1 MADLEHRTE
10 IRRAGSTTP
19 LLLAVAVLVAVV
31 AFVLVARRDG
41 DEAAT
46 PPEPEPRTTVA
57 PPSTLPRRMATVHV
71 VADTGA
77 GPRPATTARGPDD
90 GPGGAGFEALQAVP
104 VLTDDRIVVLVDGGT
119 LLSGRPGA
127 TFEPVVLDAPA
138 GLLVASNEP
147 GHVWVR
153 TPADE
158 LALVALDGADPPVR
172 LPLGGDRV
180 VGPAAFGVVTVS
192 DSGRASWRRPSFDPT
207 PIDLPAGHAPLDAGG
222 DLVLVAGSPGRDRA
236 RQLEV
241 WSVADGTLVRAFG
254 PTAAGRPAVLATDGT
269 AVALPRPEGWAVL
282 DARTGAELG
291 LLPGAPDPPVW
302 IGDRRFAV
310 LVDGR
315 VEVSDGTQL
324 APPWRLRALA
334 ERSP

>member
-1 MADLEHRTE
+1 MAELEHRTE
-10 IRRAGSTTP
+10 IRRSGRTGP
-19 LLLAVAVLVAVV
+19 LGIAVAVLVAVV
-31 AFVLVARRDG
+31 ALVLATRD
-41 DEAAT
+41 DSDDAAT
-46 PPEPEPRTTVA
+46 APAPSPPTTAA
-57 PPSTLPRRMATVHV
+57 PTSTLPRRLATVHV
-71 VADTGA
+71 VADTDA

-90 GPGGAGFEALQAVP
+90 AAGGAAFQALQAVP
-104 VLTDDRIVVLVDGGT
+104 VLTDGRIVVLVDGGT

-127 TFEPVVLDAPA
+127 AFQSVGLGAPS

-153 TPADE
+153 TPEDE
-158 LALVALDGADPPVR
+158 LALVDLDGADAPVR
-172 LPLGGDRV
+172 VPLDGDRV

-192 DSGRASWRRPSFDPT
+192 DSGRTSWRRPSFEPA

-222 DLVLVAGSPGRDRA
+222 DLVLVAGSTGRDSA

-254 PTAAGRPAVLATDGT
+254 PAGAGRPAVLATDGT
-269 AVALPRPEGWAVL
+269 AVALPRPEGWSVL

-291 LLPGAPDPPVW
+291 LLPGAPDAPVW
-302 IGDRRFAV
+302 IGDGRFAV